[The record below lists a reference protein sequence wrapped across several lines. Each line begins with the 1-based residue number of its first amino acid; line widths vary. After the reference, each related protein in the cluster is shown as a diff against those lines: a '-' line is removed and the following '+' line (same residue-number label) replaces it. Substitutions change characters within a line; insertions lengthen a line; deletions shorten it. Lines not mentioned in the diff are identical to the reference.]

1 MFYRWCDFVETNFP
15 DKVLFHSTDA
25 LVQIPVGFR
34 YCHQPFGR
42 LLASFDRQYALSP
55 DSPLNKPL
63 RWLLERVNQENGLVQ
78 EVSTS
83 LLSST
88 YLFWKSFLFLFFLN
102 KAYFRD
108 WLLLRLPPHL
118 HNCAEQFPMA
128 RMKDILNTLFA
139 DPECFLEDWESHE
152 AKVIAAL
159 ELLNIA
165 SFAISQAVT
174 WPNASSTQIRSWK
187 VFIDSATRLSLA
199 ELSTPAMLQS
209 QKKLLQSITS
219 IEVNPFD

>member
-1 MFYRWCDFVETNFP
+1 
-15 DKVLFHSTDA
+15 
-25 LVQIPVGFR
+25 
-34 YCHQPFGR
+34 
-42 LLASFDRQYALSP
+42 
-55 DSPLNKPL
+55 
-63 RWLLERVNQENGLVQ
+63 
-78 EVSTS
+78 
-83 LLSST
+83 
-88 YLFWKSFLFLFFLN
+88 
-102 KAYFRD
+102 
-108 WLLLRLPPHL
+108 
-118 HNCAEQFPMA
+118 MA

-174 WPNASSTQIRSWK
+174 WPNASSIQIRSWK

-209 QKKLLQSITS
+209 Q
-219 IEVNPFD
+219 